1 LASIAFHDPRLSSTS
16 GGAETVTL
24 QLISLLLGAGHQVA
38 VVTQKAK
45 RSRLF
50 EECVARYSQLDCT
63 EIEISDA
70 AAKALPEDDPTVRDI
85 RNCDHLGLESLCF
98 NVAAQGFY
106 HTHSFDVVVVSFIPD
121 LALLQTQGRILLN
134 VFGLPPNEEIALLE
148 RPLLERCHAMTFA
161 SHYTKQEFGAMFR
174 MGDRDLGPV
183 VHASVGLD
191 FFDYQSR
198 HGKEFDGCFAG
209 RLTSRKGVHTI
220 LEAVDWAKRNVGRK
234 ISVAIAGDGPERQ
247 GLRIRATELGVAEQI
262 TWLGAIGGREV
273 ADVID
278 RSRCYLFPS
287 LLPEA
292 FGCGNIEAMARGVPV
307 ITTNLGGTSDYVRAG
322 ENALICA
329 PASAESL
336 GQAIERVL
344 ENPDLGL
351 RLARAGLATASDFH
365 PSKVGAK
372 WLKVFASI

>member
-1 LASIAFHDPRLSSTS
+1 M
-16 GGAETVTL
+16 TL

-38 VVTQKAK
+38 VVTRKAK
-45 RSRLF
+45 RSLLF
-50 EECVARYSQLDCT
+50 EESVARYSELDCY
-63 EIEISDA
+63 EIEIPDG

-85 RNCDHLGLESLCF
+85 RNCDHLALESLCF

-106 HTHSFDVVVVSFIPD
+106 QTHSFDVVVVSFIPD

-148 RPLLERCHAMTFA
+148 RPLLDRCHAMTFA
-161 SHYTKQEFGAMFR
+161 SHYTREEFGAMFR
-174 MGDRDLGPV
+174 MQGHDLGPV
-183 VHASVGLD
+183 AHASVGLH
-191 FFDYQSR
+191 FFDHQSQQ
-198 HGKEFDGCFAG
+198 GKEFDVCFVG
-209 RLTSRKGVHTI
+209 RLTARKGVYTI
-220 LEAVDWAKRNVGRK
+220 LEAVDWAKRNVGRNV
-234 ISVAIAGDGPERQ
+234 SLAIAGDGPERQ
-247 GLRIRATELGVAEQI
+247 GLGIRATELGVAEQI
-262 TWLGAIGGREV
+262 TWLGAVGGCEV

-278 RSRCYLFPS
+278 RSRCYLLPS
-287 LLPEA
+287 LQPEA

-307 ITTNLGGTSDYVRAG
+307 ITTNLGGTSDYVCAG

-344 ENPDLGL
+344 EDPHLSA

-365 PSKVGAK
+365 PSKVSAN